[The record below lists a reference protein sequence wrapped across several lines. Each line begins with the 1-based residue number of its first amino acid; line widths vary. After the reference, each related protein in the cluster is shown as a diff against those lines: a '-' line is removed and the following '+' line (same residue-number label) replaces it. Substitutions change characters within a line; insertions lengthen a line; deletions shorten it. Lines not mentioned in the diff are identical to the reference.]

1 MTTANNTLGRVLIE
15 QILPSEYHGKWPLTK
30 KALHEILT
38 DIAKKYPDRYPKIV
52 TELKKLGDEFATSE
66 GISVGLDDVAPIYA
80 TRDEVLGP
88 FKQRFERANSVA
100 DKEKILVEAQD
111 KILDYTKN
119 HPGTMAMM
127 ARSGGRGNMAQ
138 LMKIVSSPVL
148 ATNDK
153 DKVIPWMIG
162 RSYSEGLKPA
172 ELWATGSEAR
182 INAIKSNLSVTEPGD
197 LSKILINNMSD
208 KLVTESDCH
217 TKNGIQMD
225 VKDAHI
231 IDRYLAHPAG
241 SFTAD
246 TLITPRVAQELIKEG
261 GTVVVRSPMT
271 CESHTGV
278 CQKCFGLDSYGA
290 HPGIGVNIGL
300 RAAQSLAEP
309 LTQLALNAKHGGR
322 INTKD
327 TDTPSGPTGITGLR
341 QFIEVPA
348 SFMHKATLAEHD
360 GTVRTIETAPQGG
373 SYVWVGDTKH
383 YVSPDLTVKVK
394 KDQQV
399 YAGDPL
405 STGIPKPSEIVKH
418 KGLGVGRKY
427 IVDSLHD
434 LYSRAGNDIDK
445 RHLET
450 LAKSLLNH
458 VYVTDTGTA
467 NDTEFMKG
475 DVVNYNKYSAALK
488 DAKKSVPL
496 HDAIGELLAQN
507 LLHYTAG
514 TRITPEVVDALTKRG
529 IKTVD
534 IATGGPQVEFMMKP
548 ATRNPLLNPDWM
560 ARLGH
565 RFLKD
570 SLIAGAHKSDV
581 SELHGALPIP
591 AYVAGTE
598 FGQGHDGKY

>member
-1 MTTANNTLGRVLIE
+1 MSTNVSTFGRVLIE
-15 QILPSEYHGKWPLTK
+15 QILPAEYHGKWPLTK

-38 DIAKKYPDRYPKIV
+38 DIAKKHPDQYPRIV

-66 GISVGLDDVAPIYA
+66 GISVGLDDVAPSYE
-80 TRDEVLGP
+80 TRDAVLDP
-88 FKQRFERANSVA
+88 FKKRYDTAKTTSE
-100 DKEKILVEAQD
+100 KEKILVEAQD

-182 INAIKSNLSVTEPGD
+182 VNAIKSNLSVTEPGD

-208 KLVTESDCH
+208 KLVTESDCK
-217 TKNGIQMD
+217 TKNGIQMN
-225 VKDAHI
+225 AHDPHVV
-231 IDRYLAHPAG
+231 DRYLAHDAG
-241 SFTAD
+241 VFRAG
-246 TLITPRVAQELIKEG
+246 TLITPRVAQELSKLTTI
-261 GTVVVRSPMT
+261 VVRSPMT

-290 HPGIGVNIGL
+290 HPGIGVNVGL

-327 TDTPSGPTGITGLR
+327 LDTPSGPTGITGLR

-360 GTVRTIETAPQGG
+360 GTVDRVEKAPQGG
-373 SYVWVGDTKH
+373 QYVWLGDTKH
-383 YVSPDLTVKVK
+383 YVSPDLSVKVK
-394 KDQQV
+394 TGDKV

-405 STGIPKPSEIVKH
+405 SNGIPKPSEIVKH

-427 IVDSLHD
+427 MVDSLHD
-434 LYSRAGNDIDK
+434 LYSKAGNDIDK

-450 LAKSLLNH
+450 LAKSLLNY
-458 VYVTDTGTA
+458 VYVTDTGNA
-467 NDTEFMKG
+467 NDSEFMKG

-488 DAKKSVPL
+488 DMQKQMPL
-496 HDAIGELLAQN
+496 PDAHGELLADN
-507 LLHYTAG
+507 ILHYTAG

-529 IKTVD
+529 MKTVPV
-534 IATGGPQVEFMMKP
+534 AAGGPRVEFMMKP

-570 SLIAGAHKSDV
+570 SLIAGAHRADISD
-581 SELHGALPIP
+581 LHGALPIP

-598 FGQGHDGKY
+598 FGQGPDGKY